1 MNKLIPVE
9 IDGVIAVERDIL
21 QKNQEL
27 GRFIDEVSRAVFD
40 NADVFGGKSGNLWVR
55 AIFSDK
61 VIVFD
66 FHERRFVKANMKREK
81 NGITF
86 SNSKLVEQQWIEV
99 GKLERTEDDKSYQ
112 FNFELVGYK
121 RSQRIWG
128 NLFDFSGPNVVGPE
142 PAVESES
149 TETEQTETEQ
159 DG

>member
-1 MNKLIPVE
+1 MDKLIPIE

-27 GRFIDEVSRAVFD
+27 GRFVDEVSTAVVD
-40 NADVFGGKSGNLWVR
+40 NADVFGGKSGNVWVR

-86 SNSKLVEQQWIEV
+86 SNPKLVEQQWIEI

-112 FNFELVGYK
+112 FNFELIGYK
-121 RSQRIWG
+121 RSQRLWS
-128 NLFDFSGPNVVGPE
+128 NVFDFSGPK
-142 PAVESES
+142 AVDSES
-149 TETEQTETEQ
+149 VETTEAQADQ
-159 DG
+159 LSG